1 MKGFIEVHHKNG
13 VHLLN
18 VKHIEDVWEDNT
30 GKCTIWLALNTPDST
45 EQDMI
50 TPRESYDEVK
60 RMIEEAM
67 G

>member
-18 VKHIEDVWEDNT
+18 VKHIEDVWEDNS
-30 GKCTIWLALNTPDST
+30 GKCTIWLALNTPNGD
-45 EQDMI
+45 QDMI
-50 TPRESYDEVK
+50 TRIESSDEVK

>member
-13 VHLLN
+13 IHLLN
-18 VKHIEDVWEDNT
+18 VKHIEDVWQDNS
-30 GKCTIWLALNTPDST
+30 GKCTIWLAFNTPDAT

-50 TPRESYDEVK
+50 APRESYDEVK

>member
-18 VKHIEDVWEDNT
+18 VKYIEDVWDDNS
-30 GKCTIWLALNTPDST
+30 GICTIWLAYTIPDST

-67 G
+67 K

>member
-13 VHLLN
+13 IHLLN
-18 VKHIEDVWEDNT
+18 VKHIEDVWQDNT
-30 GKCTIWLALNTPDST
+30 GKCTIWLALNTPNGD
-45 EQDMI
+45 QDMI
-50 TPRESYDEVK
+50 TPLESYDEVK

>member
-18 VKHIEDVWEDNT
+18 VKYIEDVWYDNS
-30 GKCTIWLALNTPDST
+30 GICTIWLAYTIPDST

-50 TPRESYDEVK
+50 IPRESYDEVK

-67 G
+67 K